1 MNDPR
6 RPQRFGPP
14 LSGYGPTGPQVPPIR
29 RPPTRLT
36 PTSRRMHP
44 RTAVTFPRR
53 GLQEGPAKA
62 SPVAPRPPR
71 GQSDPTAAAVLA
83 IRPAPTG
90 RISPDGLTPPP
101 PQGPRTPRWLWF
113 AAGSAVL
120 LVVALVIALVIANGS
135 VKKQTAIEPLPPM
148 PGPSPTRPTTTT
160 PTPPSPSAA
169 PAPTTTTGTPSETVA
184 GAMQTVVYD
193 VTGEGRAI
201 SITYMDSG
209 NVIQTEFNVALPW
222 RKEVSLS
229 KSSLHPAS
237 VTIVNIGHNVTC
249 SVTVAGVQVRQRTGA
264 GLTICDAP
272 S

>member
-135 VKKQTAIEPLPPM
+135 VKKQTAIEPLPPC
-148 PGPSPTRPTTTT
+148 PGLARHVRPR
-160 PTPPSPSAA
+160 PHRPHPH
-169 PAPTTTTGTPSETVA
+169 PAPHRHRQLRPVRPVRRSPARCKPLSTTSRGKAGQSASRTWIAATSYRPSSTSPCRGGKRSACQSRPCIPLASRSSTSATTSPARSPWPGFRYASAP
-184 GAMQTVVYD
+184 
-193 VTGEGRAI
+193 GR
-201 SITYMDSG
+201 G
-209 NVIQTEFNVALPW
+209 
-222 RKEVSLS
+222 
-229 KSSLHPAS
+229 
-237 VTIVNIGHNVTC
+237 
-249 SVTVAGVQVRQRTGA
+249 
-264 GLTICDAP
+264 
-272 S
+272 

>member
-53 GLQEGPAKA
+53 GLQEGPRQGLP
-62 SPVAPRPPR
+62 SGP
-71 GQSDPTAAAVLA
+71 Q
-83 IRPAPTG
+83 APTRPVRPNSCRSTG
-90 RISPDGLTPPP
+90 NTTSPHRADFPRRADSPP

-135 VKKQTAIEPLPPM
+135 VKKQTAIEPLPPC
-148 PGPSPTRPTTTT
+148 PGLARHVRPRPHRPHLTQRR
-160 PTPPSPSAA
+160 
-169 PAPTTTTGTPSETVA
+169 TGTDN
-184 GAMQTVVYD
+184 YD
-193 VTGEGRAI
+193 RYA
-201 SITYMDSG
+201 
-209 NVIQTEFNVALPW
+209 Q
-222 RKEVSLS
+222 
-229 KSSLHPAS
+229 
-237 VTIVNIGHNVTC
+237 
-249 SVTVAGVQVRQRTGA
+249 
-264 GLTICDAP
+264 
-272 S
+272 

>member
-135 VKKQTAIEPLPPM
+135 VKKQTAIEPLPPC
-148 PGPSPTRPTTTT
+148 PGLARHVRPR
-160 PTPPSPSAA
+160 PHRPHPH
-169 PAPTTTTGTPSETVA
+169 PAPHRHRQLRPVRPVRRSPARCKPLSTTSR
-184 GAMQTVVYD
+184 
-193 VTGEGRAI
+193 GRP
-201 SITYMDSG
+201 G
-209 NVIQTEFNVALPW
+209 NQHHV
-222 RKEVSLS
+222 
-229 KSSLHPAS
+229 H
-237 VTIVNIGHNVTC
+237 G
-249 SVTVAGVQVRQRTGA
+249 
-264 GLTICDAP
+264 
-272 S
+272 

>member
-53 GLQEGPAKA
+53 GPPGGPRQGLP
-62 SPVAPRPPR
+62 SGP
-71 GQSDPTAAAVLA
+71 Q
-83 IRPAPTG
+83 APTRPVRPNSCRSTG
-90 RISPDGLTPPP
+90 NTTSPHRADFLDGLTPPP

-135 VKKQTAIEPLPPM
+135 VKKQTAIEPLPPC
-148 PGPSPTRPTTTT
+148 PGLARHVRPR
-160 PTPPSPSAA
+160 PHRPHPH
-169 PAPTTTTGTPSETVA
+169 PAPHRHRQLRPVRPVRRSPARCKPLSTTSR
-184 GAMQTVVYD
+184 
-193 VTGEGRAI
+193 GRP
-201 SITYMDSG
+201 G
-209 NVIQTEFNVALPW
+209 NQHHV
-222 RKEVSLS
+222 
-229 KSSLHPAS
+229 H
-237 VTIVNIGHNVTC
+237 G
-249 SVTVAGVQVRQRTGA
+249 
-264 GLTICDAP
+264 
-272 S
+272 